1 MVGPQIYTYPIGG
14 CDSPLSCI
22 EGDRGDGELFLEV
35 SMDELRDSPPLF
47 DSATARKNDSVTLG
61 ARRDWQLFAIE
72 GEASK
77 RTLPLS
83 SI

>member
-1 MVGPQIYTYPIGG
+1 
-14 CDSPLSCI
+14 
-22 EGDRGDGELFLEV
+22 
-35 SMDELRDSPPLF
+35 MDELRDSPPLF